1 MGRDDQPYSPTT
13 EHPMPQMPTA
23 AHALLLSLP
32 IAACVVD
39 SQGCIVALNPEGEN
53 LLGWGAASCIGKPL
67 HDLLDCTFSDDHG
80 APSCPLS
87 HVLCSDLPVQIP
99 HLLVRTRSGALRPV
113 EYRCASLADP
123 LGPHAIVTWRDVSQ
137 QLHLEDDL
145 HRLASIPE
153 ESPDPIVEFDQS
165 ATLLYANPAM
175 MELIGQFGF
184 DTDAFPAILPPR
196 MSDIIQACLCTG
208 VTRSGLMVTRAGS
221 SYEWRFSP
229 VPHTALVRG
238 YGVNLT
244 ERMRI
249 EEELRQAK
257 ETAEAASKVKSA
269 FLATV
274 SHELRTPMNG
284 ILGMLDLLCMTPLT
298 AEQQEYAEIAK
309 RSTTDLLHLVNDLLD
324 FSKIEAGKLKLEHR
338 DFHLPD
344 LVKRT
349 LVMFAPQAGAKKLH
363 LRCELA
369 PELPAIVRGDPVH
382 LQQVLINLVGNAVK
396 FTERG
401 EVVLQVQC
409 SKFQVPSQH
418 LSSPTLNLEPETLN
432 QVVLR
437 FSVQDTGSGIP
448 ENQQDRLFQV
458 FSQIDAS
465 HTRKYGG
472 TGLGLAISKQLVEL
486 MGGSIGVES
495 QTGQGSTFWFA
506 VPLQPR
512 TFQQANGISQATSS
526 VPLGKEPERPTL
538 DLEALPQTGTVRLL
552 LVEDNPINQKL
563 AVRLLNKFGY
573 EVDVADNGCEALAAL
588 SKHAYGAILMD
599 CQMPEMDGFE
609 TTREI
614 RRREAA
620 LTNSQDGIPP
630 KEGMGKSPVPA
641 ASQQPATVRTP
652 IIALTA
658 NAVQGDKERCLEA
671 GMDDYLTKPINP
683 TALKATLRRWLSSA
697 AK

>member
-1 MGRDDQPYSPTT
+1 MVRDDPPHSPTT
-13 EHPMPQMPTA
+13 EHPVQQMPTA
-23 AHALLLSLP
+23 ARALLLSLP

-39 SQGCIVALNPEGEN
+39 SQGRIVALNPEGEN
-53 LLGWGAASCIGKPL
+53 LLEWGEASCIGKPL
-67 HDLLDCTFSDDHG
+67 HDLLDCTFSDARG
-80 APSCPLS
+80 ASSCPLS
-87 HVLCSDLPVQIP
+87 QVLCSGLPVQIP
-99 HLLVRTRSGALRPV
+99 HILVRTRSGALRPV
-113 EYRCASLADP
+113 EYRCAPLADP
-123 LGPHAIVTWRDVSQ
+123 SGLHAIVTWRDVSQ
-137 QLHLEDDL
+137 QLHLENDL
-145 HRLASIPE
+145 RRLASIPE
-153 ESPDPIVEFDQS
+153 ESPNPIVEFDQS
-165 ATLLYANPAM
+165 ATLLYANPVM

-184 DTDAFPAILPPR
+184 EADAFPAILPSR
-196 MSDIIQACLCTG
+196 MTDIIQACLCTG
-208 VTRSGLMVTRAGS
+208 VTRGGLMVTRAGS
-221 SYEWRFSP
+221 SYEWTFSP
-229 VPHTALVRG
+229 VPHMALVRG

-244 ERMRI
+244 ERLGM
-249 EEELRQAK
+249 EGELRQAK
-257 ETAEAASKVKSA
+257 ETAEAANKVKSA

-284 ILGMLDLLCMTPLT
+284 MLGMLDLLFMTPLT
-298 AEQQEYAEIAK
+298 AEQQEYAEIAR
-309 RSTTDLLHLVNDLLD
+309 RSTTDLLRLVNDLLD

-344 LVKRT
+344 LIKRT
-349 LVMFAPQAGAKKLH
+349 LAIFAPQACAKKLQ

-369 PELPAIVRGDPVH
+369 PELPVIMRGDFAH

-401 EVVLQVQC
+401 EVIIEVKSQKAKGKRQKADAHTVDLRLGTCDVL
-409 SKFQVPSQH
+409 
-418 LSSPTLNLEPETLN
+418 
-432 QVVLR
+432 
-437 FSVQDTGSGIP
+437 FSVRDTGIGIP

-465 HTRKYGG
+465 HTRRYGG

-512 TFQQANGISQATSS
+512 ALQQSHGISQATSS
-526 VPLGKEPERPTL
+526 ETLPLDKETEQPPS
-538 DLEALPQTGTVRLL
+538 DLEVRPLAGTVRLL

-573 EVDVADNGCEALAAL
+573 EVDVADNGREALATL

-614 RRREAA
+614 RRREAE
-620 LTNSQDGIPP
+620 LTSSQDGIPP
-630 KEGMGKSPVPA
+630 KEGTDKSPLPA
-641 ASQQPATVRTP
+641 ANLQPATVRTP

-683 TALKATLRRWLSSA
+683 TELKATLGRWLSSA
-697 AK
+697 SK